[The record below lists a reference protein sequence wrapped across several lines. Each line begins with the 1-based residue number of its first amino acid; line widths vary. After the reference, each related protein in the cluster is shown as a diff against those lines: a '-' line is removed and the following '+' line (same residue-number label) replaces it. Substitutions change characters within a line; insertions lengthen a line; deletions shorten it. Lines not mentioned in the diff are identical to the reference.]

1 MLHLLNSEINHTQ
14 VGISKDIDVA
24 MPMYNLTDYIN
35 HGIRN
40 FKAMI

>member
-14 VGISKDIDVA
+14 VGISKDIGVA
-24 MPMYNLTDYIN
+24 MPMYNLTDYTN

-40 FKAMI
+40 FKAII

>member
-14 VGISKDIDVA
+14 VGISTNIDVA
-24 MPMYNLTDYIN
+24 MPMYNLTDYTN

-40 FKAMI
+40 FKAII